1 MAELNRLWGGIEA
14 GGTKINCA
22 IANDAH
28 QLLVEERIATTTPT
42 QTLAEIIDFFQ
53 VQQQRLGDLS
63 AIGMGSFG
71 PVDLNPA
78 STTYGFLL
86 NTPKPGWQQ
95 IDLVGTLTRSLQLP
109 ITLDTDVNAAALGE
123 HRRGAA
129 QGLDTFIYLTVG
141 TGIGGGAMVNGK
153 LLHGLLH
160 PEMGHIPVPQDKSQ
174 DPFVGCCPFHG
185 NCLEGLASG
194 TAIAARWGKTADQLS
209 LEHPAWDLEAEYLAT
224 AIATWTF
231 TLAPQRIILGG
242 GVMHQQHLFARIR
255 ERART
260 KLDNYWAVPDAL
272 ETMDDYIV
280 APQLGDRAGMMGAI
294 ALAQQSPRTNGS
306 AA

>member
-1 MAELNRLWGGIEA
+1 MVEQNRLWGGIEA

-28 QLLVEERIATTTPT
+28 QFLAEERIVTTTPT
-42 QTLAEIIDFFQ
+42 ETLAQIIAFFQ
-53 VQQQRLGDLS
+53 VQQQRIGDMN
-63 AIGMGSFG
+63 AIGLGSFG

-78 STTYGFLL
+78 SKTYGFLL

-95 IDLVGTLTRSLQLP
+95 IDVVGTLMRSLHCP
-109 ITLDTDVNAAALGE
+109 IRLDTDVNAAALGE
-123 HRRGAA
+123 HRSGAA
-129 QGLDTFIYLTVG
+129 QGLDTFLYLTVG

-160 PEMGHIPVPQDKSQ
+160 PEMGHIPMPQDKRL
-174 DPFVGCCPFHG
+174 DPFAGCCPFHG

-194 TAIAARWGKTADQLS
+194 TAIAARWGKTAEQLMP
-209 LEHPAWDLEAEYLAT
+209 EHPAWELEAEYLAT
-224 AIATWTF
+224 AIVTWTL

-255 ERART
+255 EQVRA
-260 KLDNYWAVPDAL
+260 KLDNYWAVPDVL
-272 ETMDDYIV
+272 ENMDDYIV

-294 ALAQQSPRTNGS
+294 ALAQQSE
-306 AA
+306 